1 MTENVKKLYRSTSDR
16 MIAGICGGLGEYFG
30 IDSTLVRLIFVF
42 GAIFT
47 GSALF
52 WAYIIMLI
60 VIPEEPIASKSV
72 VDVSQE
78 THISED
84 QPGEAIIDIEDEEID
99 N

>member
-30 IDSTLVRLIFVF
+30 VDSTLVRLVFVF

-60 VIPEEPIASKSV
+60 VVPEQPAVSQAVVEVHHSNEPVVELPVEEPI
-72 VDVSQE
+72 
-78 THISED
+78 
-84 QPGEAIIDIEDEEID
+84 EE
-99 N
+99 

>member
-1 MTENVKKLYRSTSDR
+1 MAENVKKLYRSTSDR

-30 IDSTLVRLIFVF
+30 IDSTLVRLVFVI

-60 VIPEEPIASKSV
+60 VVPEQPA
-72 VDVSQE
+72 VSQAVVE
-78 THISED
+78 VQSNEPVSEL
-84 QPGEAIIDIEDEEID
+84 PVEAPVEE
-99 N
+99 

>member
-60 VIPEEPIASKSV
+60 VVPESPLPSQAVVEVQAEESV
-72 VDVSQE
+72 AD
-78 THISED
+78 ISVE
-84 QPGEAIIDIEDEEID
+84 ESDEE
-99 N
+99 

>member
-30 IDSTLVRLIFVF
+30 LDSTLVRLIFVF

-52 WAYIIMLI
+52 WVYIIMLI
-60 VIPEEPIASKSV
+60 VVPEQPAASQAV
-72 VDVSQE
+72 VDVP
-78 THISED
+78 SE
-84 QPGEAIIDIEDEEID
+84 E
-99 N
+99 

>member
-1 MTENVKKLYRSTSDR
+1 MTENVKKLYRSNSDR

-52 WAYIIMLI
+52 WVYLIMLI
-60 VIPEEPIASKSV
+60 VVPEEPLASQAV
-72 VDVSQE
+72 VDAPVE
-78 THISED
+78 TSE
-84 QPGEAIIDIEDEEID
+84 PEVAEPAPEKTSEE
-99 N
+99 

>member
-30 IDSTLVRLIFVF
+30 IDSTLVRLVFVF

-47 GSALF
+47 GSVLF

-60 VIPEEPIASKSV
+60 VVPEQPAVSQAVVEVHSNEPVVESPAEEP
-72 VDVSQE
+72 
-78 THISED
+78 
-84 QPGEAIIDIEDEEID
+84 DEE
-99 N
+99 

>member
-30 IDSTLVRLIFVF
+30 IDSTLVRLLFVF

-47 GSALF
+47 GSVLF

-60 VIPEEPIASKSV
+60 IVPEEPAASKDIL
-72 VDVSQE
+72 DVSSQE
-78 THISED
+78 QTEEHLEES
-84 QPGEAIIDIEDEEID
+84 PAKEID
-99 N
+99 NE

>member
-30 IDSTLVRLIFVF
+30 IDSTLVRLLFVF

-52 WAYIIMLI
+52 WAYIIILI
-60 VIPEEPIASKSV
+60 VVPEQPAVSQTVVEVHSNEPAVELPAEEPV
-72 VDVSQE
+72 
-78 THISED
+78 
-84 QPGEAIIDIEDEEID
+84 EE
-99 N
+99 